1 MIWNIF
7 AFFNFVSII
16 TPPVLK
22 IIEFPLQHLI
32 AKWKEKRLLQNKFS
46 TYVPGWCYNLSK
58 QMCVCLCK
66 GVSDLH
72 VPYLTAGHI
81 LCRRDNHQ
89 CHAID
94 LSNATAENALF
105 TKMKHGRNTPRC
117 ANAVSMQP
125 ATSVRRWDTVYMS
138 ATP

>member
-1 MIWNIF
+1 MKCGKQLMNTLAMIWNIF

-72 VPYLTAGHI
+72 VPYLI
-81 LCRRDNHQ
+81 KK
-89 CHAID
+89 
-94 LSNATAENALF
+94 LSVTSC
-105 TKMKHGRNTPRC
+105 NTH
-117 ANAVSMQP
+117 V
-125 ATSVRRWDTVYMS
+125 TLL
-138 ATP
+138 